1 MYILNFGDKMHIE
14 ILLKQK
20 RKEKKLTLE
29 QLSKKTGV
37 SSTHIND
44 IENNLKSPSLLI
56 MVLLSK
62 ALDVKITELYKVIW

>member
-56 MVLLSK
+56 MVLL
-62 ALDVKITELYKVIW
+62 YKVIW